1 VARISHNSMNS
12 TPARDWNEREEK
24 VAAVVDVLRYIT
36 APPRPMKHEE
46 VARRCVENDMYA
58 RLLFEEVGK
67 VDVPDHARVVFL
79 PSSQYGLKENG
90 PLIIEMPPENL
101 QISATPADL
110 ANYALSGHN
119 AAAPS
124 RPKREWSSVDDKSA
138 AIADVLRYIF
148 TQPRKVRA
156 RCLRDDAY
164 SAELFRDP
172 RIGNINVP
180 AETKAMFMHTGER
193 EREIRGSLVIVV
205 PPASMAKASDDDL
218 LDYVLCCY
226 PLW

>member
-1 VARISHNSMNS
+1 MNS
-12 TPARDWNEREEK
+12 TPRRDWNEREEK
-24 VAAVVDVLRYIT
+24 VAAVVEVLRYIT
-36 APPRPMKHEE
+36 APPEPLKHEE
-46 VARRCVENDMYA
+46 VAKRCIENDMYA

-79 PSSQYGLKENG
+79 PTSQYGLKGNG
-90 PLIIEMPPENL
+90 PLVLEMPPENL
-101 QISATPADL
+101 HIAATPADL
-110 ANYALSGHN
+110 ANYALCGHN
-119 AAAPS
+119 AAAAAKA
-124 RPKREWSSVDDKSA
+124 RRDWSNVDDKSA

-148 TQPRKVRA
+148 TQPPEVRA
-156 RCLRDDAY
+156 RCLRDDRF

-180 AETKAMFMHTGER
+180 AETKVMFMPSGER
-193 EREIRGSLVIVV
+193 ERDIRGSLVIVV
-205 PPASMAKASDDDL
+205 PPASMAGASDDDL

>member
-1 VARISHNSMNS
+1 MNS

-24 VAAVVDVLRYIT
+24 VAAVVEVLRYIT
-36 APPRPMKHEE
+36 APPAEMKQAD

-79 PSSQYGLKENG
+79 PSSQYGLKDKG
-90 PLIIEMPPENL
+90 PLVIEMPPENL
-101 QISATPADL
+101 HITATPAVL
-110 ANYALSGHN
+110 ANYALCGHS
-119 AAAPS
+119 AAAAA
-124 RPKREWSSVDDKSA
+124 RPKREWESVDDKDA

-148 TQPRKVRA
+148 TQPPEVRA

-180 AETKAMFMHTGER
+180 AETKVMFMQSGER

-205 PPASMAKASDDDL
+205 PPASMAKASDDEL

-226 PLW
+226 ALW

>member
-1 VARISHNSMNS
+1 MNS
-12 TPARDWNEREEK
+12 TPPRDWNEREEK
-24 VAAVVDVLRYIT
+24 VAAVLEVLRYIT
-36 APPRPMKHEE
+36 APPEPMKHEE
-46 VARRCVENDMYA
+46 VAKRCVESDRYA

-79 PSSQYGLKENG
+79 PTSQHGLKEKG
-90 PLIIEMPPENL
+90 PLVLEMPPENFH
-101 QISATPADL
+101 ISATPADL

-119 AAAPS
+119 SAPS
-124 RPKREWSSVDDKSA
+124 ARPKRDWGSVDDKSA

-148 TQPRKVRA
+148 TQPPHVRA

-180 AETKAMFMHTGER
+180 AETKVMFMHSGER
-193 EREIRGSLVIVV
+193 ERDVRGSLVIVV
-205 PPASMAKASDDDL
+205 PPASMAGASNDEL

>member
-1 VARISHNSMNS
+1 MNS
-12 TPARDWNEREEK
+12 TPARDWNEREQK
-24 VAAVVDVLRYIT
+24 VAAVVEVLRYIT
-36 APPRPMKHEE
+36 APPEPLKHDE

-58 RLLFEEVGK
+58 RLLFEEIGK

-79 PSSQYGLKENG
+79 PSSQYGLKDKG
-90 PLIIEMPPENL
+90 PLVIEMPPENL
-101 QISATPADL
+101 YITATPADL
-110 ANYALSGHN
+110 ANYALCGHSAV
-119 AAAPS
+119 AAA
-124 RPKREWSSVDDKSA
+124 RPKRGWENVDDKSA

-148 TQPRKVRA
+148 TQPPEARA

-180 AETKAMFMHTGER
+180 AETKVMFMQSGER

-205 PPASMAKASDDDL
+205 PPASMADANDDEL

-226 PLW
+226 ALW

>member
-1 VARISHNSMNS
+1 MNS

-36 APPRPMKHEE
+36 APPAPMKHEE
-46 VARRCVENDMYA
+46 VAKRCVENNIYA
-58 RLLFEEVGK
+58 RLLFEEIGK

-79 PSSQYGLKENG
+79 ETSQYGLKEKG
-90 PLIIEMPPENL
+90 PLVIEMPPETL
-101 QISATPADL
+101 HISATPADL
-110 ANYALSGHN
+110 ANYALCGHN
-119 AAAPS
+119 AAAAT
-124 RPKREWSSVDDKSA
+124 RPKREWGSVDDKSA

-148 TQPRKVRA
+148 TQPAEVRA

-172 RIGNINVP
+172 RIGNIYVP
-180 AETKAMFMHTGER
+180 AETKVMFMQSGER

-205 PPASMAKASDDDL
+205 PPASMAKASDDEL

-226 PLW
+226 ELW

>member
-1 VARISHNSMNS
+1 MNS
-12 TPARDWNEREEK
+12 TPARDWNEREQK
-24 VAAVVDVLRYIT
+24 VAAVVEVLRYIT
-36 APPRPMKHEE
+36 APPAEMKHEE
-46 VARRCVENDMYA
+46 VARRCVDNDMHA

-79 PSSQYGLKENG
+79 PSSQYGLKDKG
-90 PLIIEMPPENL
+90 PLVIEMPPETL
-101 QISATPADL
+101 HITATPADL
-110 ANYALSGHN
+110 ANYALCGHS
-119 AAAPS
+119 AAAAA
-124 RPKREWSSVDDKSA
+124 RPKRDWGSVDDKDA

-148 TQPRKVRA
+148 TQPPEVRA

-180 AETKAMFMHTGER
+180 AETKVMFMQSGER

-205 PPASMAKASDDDL
+205 PPASMAKASDDEL

-226 PLW
+226 ALW